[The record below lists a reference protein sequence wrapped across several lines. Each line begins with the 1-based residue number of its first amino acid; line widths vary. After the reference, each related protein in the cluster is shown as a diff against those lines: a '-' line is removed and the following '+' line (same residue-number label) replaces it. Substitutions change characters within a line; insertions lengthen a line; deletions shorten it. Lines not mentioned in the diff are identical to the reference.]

1 MNEMENGVLVMSED
15 VAHRYAISLS
25 NLCWLH
31 ELIITHRAPS
41 NPRVFGFQHTHGQHR
56 AGLSGSVTIL
66 GTGVPIVLGTVPELA
81 SSSYWKP

>member
-1 MNEMENGVLVMSED
+1 MLVRQED
-15 VAHRYAISLS
+15 VARRYAISLS

-41 NPRVFGFQHTHGQHR
+41 NPRVFGYQRTHSQHR

-66 GTGVPIVLGTVPELA
+66 GTGVPTVLGTVPKLA
-81 SSSYWKP
+81 S